1 MRYPIA
7 DYFLFR
13 FMTRFASR
21 YKIFF
26 EHNTLE
32 EEELKLRSE
41 KSDWYR
47 YFYWSERFFGKPTR
61 KKASGLICVTSEI
74 EKRQSRITGGAVPTV
89 TISNG
94 IDVSRTTIKSPRQ
107 GEFPDTLNI
116 LFLAGS
122 EAPWHGVDILLNSLH
137 GYNGTVKVHCYI
149 AGSIDERSRERVS
162 SMSQVTL
169 FAHLEGDALDAMVE
183 KSHIGIGS
191 LALFR
196 NNMTEACTLKV
207 REYWARGLPIVLGY
221 DDTDLMNN
229 AAMKPFVLKVNIS
242 PDPLPVFDF
251 NSVVSFADGVLKIAN
266 LNTTIRSQA
275 LATVHYPVKAG
286 AYLSF
291 FKSVLE

>member
-21 YKIFF
+21 FKILF

-32 EEELKLRSE
+32 EEELRLRAD
-41 KSDWYR
+41 KSTWYR
-47 YFYWSERFFGKPTR
+47 YFYWSERFFGSRTR
-61 KKASGLICVTSEI
+61 RMASGLICVTNEI
-74 EKRQSRITGGAVPTV
+74 ERRQAQIAGSAIPTV

-94 IDVSRTTIKSPRQ
+94 IDVLRTTFNPPRQ
-107 GEFPDTLNI
+107 ENFPQPLNV

-122 EAPWHGVDILLNSLH
+122 EAPWHGVDILLNSL
-137 GYNGTVKVHCYI
+137 GSYNGSANVHCYI
-149 AGSIDERSRERVS
+149 AGSIDAKSQERVT
-162 SMSQVTL
+162 SMPQVTL
-169 FAHLEGDALDAMVE
+169 LGHQENDALDAVFQ
-183 KSHIGIGS
+183 KCHIGVGS

-196 NNMTEACTLKV
+196 NNMSEACTLKV

-229 AAMKPFVLKVNIS
+229 TEMKRFFLKVEIS
-242 PDPLPVFDF
+242 VDPFPTFDF
-251 NSVVSFADGVLKIAN
+251 NAVVSFANTVLKITN
-266 LNTTIRSQA
+266 LNEMIRSHA
-275 LATVHYPVKAG
+275 LDTVHYPVKAK

-291 FKSVLE
+291 LKSVLS